1 MFKHMQKLPIGYFD
15 GHSDGDMMSHFTND
29 TDTLR
34 QMISQSIPNLMMAAV
49 TFCSV
54 FIAMFSISIPL
65 TCFVLVSVILMLN
78 VIRSSPAKAA
88 ASLAHNNGSRRSQ
101 WLY

>member
-1 MFKHMQKLPIGYFD
+1 MQKLPIGYFD

-78 VIRSSPAKAA
+78 VIRII
-88 ASLAHNNGSRRSQ
+88 SRKSGRFFGAQ
-101 WLY
+101 QRI

>member
-1 MFKHMQKLPIGYFD
+1 MQKLPIGYFD

-78 VIRSSPAKAA
+78 VIRI
-88 ASLAHNNGSRRSQ
+88 
-101 WLY
+101 